1 MKPPLFCQTK
11 AKSNED
17 NVNKVNKKNKKSKQ
31 PKTTAHLSL
40 RSDIGRKAQAFS
52 DFKRDD
58 SMMSSDRDQKLSALI
73 KNMIGSM
80 NISEEE

>member
-1 MKPPLFCQTK
+1 MKASKTLSMKPPLFCQTK

-17 NVNKVNKKNKKSKQ
+17 NSKVIKKVKKT
-31 PKTTAHLSL
+31 KTTAPISL

-58 SMMSSDRDQKLSALI
+58 SMMSSDRD
-73 KNMIGSM
+73 
-80 NISEEE
+80 